1 MLALSPVFSTYGW
14 PLEDPIGHEQIYFSR
29 EAEKTIDTIANSN
42 FFQSQPPEIL
52 ELDHFA
58 SFTDYS
64 GDPNMVKKLN
74 HNASE
79 RHRRKKMNCLYSSL
93 RLLLPAANET
103 KKLSRAATVSWV
115 LKYIPELQ
123 QQVERLVQRKEEL
136 FSKLSKQDQT
146 QQMKPKKGISS
157 SFLSAVS
164 ATQIS
169 DSEVVIQIST
179 YGVRT
184 SPLSEILLYL
194 EEEGLSLINSSSFES
209 FGGRVFFNLHLQA
222 KGGYKLEQEVLSE
235 KLVSLYKEGKGFP

>member
-1 MLALSPVFSTYGW
+1 MPTMLALSPPVFSTYGW

-103 KKLSRAATVSWV
+103 
-115 LKYIPELQ
+115 
-123 QQVERLVQRKEEL
+123 
-136 FSKLSKQDQT
+136 
-146 QQMKPKKGISS
+146 
-157 SFLSAVS
+157 
-164 ATQIS
+164 
-169 DSEVVIQIST
+169 
-179 YGVRT
+179 
-184 SPLSEILLYL
+184 
-194 EEEGLSLINSSSFES
+194 
-209 FGGRVFFNLHLQA
+209 A